1 MRTSQ
6 QDNWVPRMGGEL
18 ASSPDP
24 HCIRSKRPPRHRW
37 RGGACPGRTGWPWP
51 GNGGFVLSR
60 RLGGLGG
67 ASSLGA
73 AHFHSRVCSYPNA

>member
-37 RGGACPGRTGWPWP
+37 QGRGLPRPDGLAVAGQRGVRVESTAGRSGGGALAPLGQPIFTV
-51 GNGGFVLSR
+51 GF
-60 RLGGLGG
+60 
-67 ASSLGA
+67 
-73 AHFHSRVCSYPNA
+73 CS

>member
-24 HCIRSKRPPRHRW
+24 IASDQNDLPDTGGRA
-37 RGGACPGRTGWPWP
+37 GACPGRTGWPWP
-51 GNGGFVLSR
+51 GSGGFVLIFGFQPFGS
-60 RLGGLGG
+60 
-67 ASSLGA
+67 
-73 AHFHSRVCSYPNA
+73 